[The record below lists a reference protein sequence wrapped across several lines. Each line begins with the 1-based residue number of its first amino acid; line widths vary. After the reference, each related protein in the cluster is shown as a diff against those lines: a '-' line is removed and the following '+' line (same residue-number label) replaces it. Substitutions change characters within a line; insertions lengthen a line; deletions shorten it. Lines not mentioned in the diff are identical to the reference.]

1 MRPYEVVLILEANLE
16 ESQVQTVLNRA
27 TETLTGGGATIE
39 RTEKWGRRRFAYPID
54 KKLEGYYALLQVT
67 AEPAP
72 LQTLDRQLTLADE
85 VVRHKIVRVPEH
97 KVGRAPGREAAEPA
111 AEPAPAESQTASA
124 S

>member
-1 MRPYEVVLILEANLE
+1 LRPYEVVLILEANLE
-16 ESQVQTVLNRA
+16 ESQVQAVLNRA
-27 TETLTGGGATIE
+27 TDTLTGGGATIE

-67 AEPAP
+67 AEPGP

-97 KVGRAPGREAAEPA
+97 KVGRAPGREAAEA
-111 AEPAPAESQTASA
+111 APAESQTAST

>member
-16 ESQVQTVLNRA
+16 ESQVQAILNRA
-27 TETLTGGGATIE
+27 GETLTGGGATIE
-39 RTEKWGRRRFAYPID
+39 RTEKWGRRRFAYPIR

-72 LQTLDRQLTLADE
+72 MDALDRQLTLADE
-85 VVRHKIVRVPEH
+85 VLRHKIVRVPEH
-97 KVGRAPGREAAEPA
+97 KIGRAPGREAPVE
-111 AEPAPAESQTASA
+111 APVEAQTPSA